1 MQIIKL
7 APSILSADLLK
18 LEQQVRTVI
27 RNGADFIHV
36 DIMDG
41 HFVPN
46 ITFGP
51 VMVSALKRIC
61 KLPLDVHLMISD
73 PDRYIPAFV
82 AAGASMLSVH
92 QELNP
97 HLHSTVQRIK
107 QYKIKAGV
115 VLNPATDLNTIL
127 PMLGELDLVL
137 LMTVN
142 PGFGGQKFIPS
153 ALQKIAAIR
162 EMLDRLHSPALLEVD
177 GGVKVDNAS
186 QVLAAGADVLVA
198 GSAIFSS
205 RDYAGTI
212 AALRAAGQPASS
224 TMAHAALHR

>member
-27 RNGADFIHV
+27 RNGADFIHA

-97 HLHSTVQRIK
+97 HLHSTIQRIK

-142 PGFGGQKFIPS
+142 PGFGGQKFIKDVLAKIK
-153 ALQKIAAIR
+153 ALAEIKRKNRYRFLI
-162 EMLDRLHSPALLEVD
+162 EVD
-177 GGVKVDNAS
+177 GGIDNHTVPAVV
-186 QVLAAGADVLVA
+186 QAGAEVLVA
-198 GSAIFSS
+198 GNAIFKQDDIGRACQKLKALALSS
-205 RDYAGTI
+205 I
-212 AALRAAGQPASS
+212 ASR
-224 TMAHAALHR
+224 